1 MGCLLAS
8 LLPLYGSC
16 FCGSVCPDAFSLY
29 LLARTTS
36 RINLFRLNERTD
48 RGPAIS
54 SVCHRRS
61 LGLLNPYLSVFRV
74 PMIPSVLP
82 RSLRTVS
89 RTASATY
96 HGPWPLGWMPIA
108 LTPSW
113 ASALTVAGAHPSRR
127 RGRIAPPLE
136 AHQGGRALPPK
147 LPPSPRQRLQGHL
160 RFVPPPANQAPKDI
174 PPAETTQEIQQ
185 AKFYLLPRLVAHDRP
200 RLR

>member
-1 MGCLLAS
+1 MLQREFYGGQLLSVAALSRACRKTPLRVMGCFLAS

-74 PMIPSVLP
+74 PMIP
-82 RSLRTVS
+82 
-89 RTASATY
+89 
-96 HGPWPLGWMPIA
+96 
-108 LTPSW
+108 
-113 ASALTVAGAHPSRR
+113 
-127 RGRIAPPLE
+127 
-136 AHQGGRALPPK
+136 
-147 LPPSPRQRLQGHL
+147 
-160 RFVPPPANQAPKDI
+160 
-174 PPAETTQEIQQ
+174 
-185 AKFYLLPRLVAHDRP
+185 
-200 RLR
+200 